1 MPNLTLTVVT
11 LPCKEKR
18 AEAIQLH
25 FSLSSGGKNKATIMD
40 AFDLQFYS
48 V

>member
-1 MPNLTLTVVT
+1 MPNLMLTVVT
-11 LPCKEKR
+11 LSCKEKR
-18 AEAIQLH
+18 AEAIQMH
-25 FSLSSGGKNKATIMD
+25 FSQSSGCKNKATIMD